1 MADVLYNQVC
11 CVTRFRGKGK
21 RQAQLKHMRSVAIAV
36 VYFESKASIHI
47 LSQCGI
53 YLHLYVMCTATAVH
67 IRAQKLDYSHSLAKN
82 AWNLF

>member
-21 RQAQLKHMRSVAIAV
+21 TTHTTQTTVAIAV